1 MNNFTNMAHLINDR
15 YLGPSAMHETTTAIF
30 SIYMA
35 TKLRLR

>member
-1 MNNFTNMAHLINDR
+1 MTHLINDH
-15 YLGPSAMHETTTAIF
+15 YLGPWAMYETTTALF